1 MKKFIKYFAVAAIVA
16 AIVYYVYSHLLKEN
30 PLEIEAVPVKRGKV
44 EATVSSVSSGTV
56 EPVQKVSLQ
65 PEVIGKIAGVLVK
78 TGDRVGKGDALVL
91 IDDSDLKKQIEI
103 SKINLKSLK
112 VRRKQAALRADQLA
126 KEYAKGKN
134 LFEKEA
140 ISEQDFD
147 RIKNGYDLAASE
159 IEAVDA
165 MILQTRASLEY
176 QEDQLRKFVLKS
188 PFDGMILKV
197 NAKTGELA
205 GMGGQF
211 GSGGELKISGGS
223 QSKMPSLESLSP
235 SAAMIEMADDSALYA
250 EVDID
255 ETDAAKVRNS
265 EKVRLI
271 FDQLDASDFYGEVT
285 EVYPYV
291 QREADQNRTVRI
303 KVKIP
308 EELKGRVLIG
318 MSVDAEV
325 IIGESADT
333 IYVPSSAVVEQA
345 GRKFVYV
352 AENGRLKK
360 VEVETGLSNWE
371 KTEIKSGLKDGDQVL
386 VPKALD
392 KMKEGVEVI
401 VTGGRG

>member
-1 MKKFIKYFAVAAIVA
+1 
-16 AIVYYVYSHLLKEN
+16 
-30 PLEIEAVPVKRGKV
+30 P
-44 EATVSSVSSGTV
+44 
-56 EPVQKVSLQ
+56 
-65 PEVIGKIAGVLVK
+65 
-78 TGDRVGKGDALVL
+78 
-91 IDDSDLKKQIEI
+91 
-103 SKINLKSLK
+103 
-112 VRRKQAALRADQLA
+112 
-126 KEYAKGKN
+126 
-134 LFEKEA
+134 
-140 ISEQDFD
+140 
-147 RIKNGYDLAASE
+147 
-159 IEAVDA
+159 
-165 MILQTRASLEY
+165 
-176 QEDQLRKFVLKS
+176 
-188 PFDGMILKV
+188 
-197 NAKTGELA
+197 
-205 GMGGQF
+205 
-211 GSGGELKISGGS
+211 
-223 QSKMPSLESLSP
+223 PSLESLSP

>member
-1 MKKFIKYFAVAAIVA
+1 MKKFIKYVSAAAIVA
-16 AIVYYVYSHLLKEN
+16 TAVYFYFHLLN
-30 PLEIEAVPVKRGKV
+30 QDPLEIEAAPVKRGKV

-56 EPVQKVSLQ
+56 EPVQRVSLQ
-65 PEVIGKIAGVLVK
+65 PEVIGKIAGVFVK
-78 TGDRVGKGDALVL
+78 AGDRVKKDDPLVR

-147 RIKNGYDLAASE
+147 RIKNGYDLAMSE

-165 MILQTRASLEY
+165 LILQTRASLEY
-176 QEDQLRKFVLKS
+176 QEDQMKKFVLRA

-197 NAKTGELA
+197 NAKVGEVA

-211 GSGGELKISGGS
+211 AAGGELKISGGT

-235 SAAMIEMADDSALYA
+235 SSAMIELVDDSALYA

-255 ETDAAKVRNS
+255 ESDAVKVKSS

-271 FDQLDASDFYGEVT
+271 FDQLDASDVFGEVA

-291 QREADQNRTVRI
+291 QREADQNRTVRVKI
-303 KVKIP
+303 KIP
-308 EELKGRVLIG
+308 EELKGQILIG
-318 MSVDAEV
+318 MSVDAEL
-325 IIGESADT
+325 ITGESADT
-333 IYVPSSAVVEQA
+333 LYVPSSAVVEQA
-345 GRKFVYV
+345 GRKFVYI

-371 KTEIKSGLKDGDQVL
+371 KTEIKSGLKEGDQVL
-386 VPKALD
+386 MPKALD
-392 KMKEGVEVI
+392 KMKEGIKVI
-401 VTGGRG
+401 VTGSRG